1 MGHYA
6 GLLST
11 DYMIAIYYF
20 YQNNLMF

>member
-11 DYMIAIYYF
+11 DYMIAICYF